1 MRPYE
6 CASLPRRTMH
16 PRRPVGGV
24 VIFAAQVV
32 VVHPRGGR
40 VCVSTPVGLHLSVN
54 AASLPSVPSVAL
66 RSPILPVA
74 GRDGN
79 NRTGS
84 SNDPKGAFRRVPAV
98 DGFQPSAVWYRQRAA
113 SMCPRYCLLRVLS
126 RGGPVRVAMLLVS
139 WPFLRGRHAAD
150 MRDDAAGTPAIS
162 PSVLRVQGGHG
173 GFGREKPWISGSL
186 LRWRWRC
193 PFACSAMTRQPARR
207 HPVRMP
213 ENRVQLSADEHC

>member
-1 MRPYE
+1 MTKVAFFTLRCPVGASMRPYE

-139 WPFLRGRHAAD
+139 WPFLRGATQR
-150 MRDDAAGTPAIS
+150 TC
-162 PSVLRVQGGHG
+162 VTTLRVRQRLVHRFSVSKGGTGGLEGRNHG
-173 GFGREKPWISGSL
+173 
-186 LRWRWRC
+186 
-193 PFACSAMTRQPARR
+193 
-207 HPVRMP
+207 
-213 ENRVQLSADEHC
+213 